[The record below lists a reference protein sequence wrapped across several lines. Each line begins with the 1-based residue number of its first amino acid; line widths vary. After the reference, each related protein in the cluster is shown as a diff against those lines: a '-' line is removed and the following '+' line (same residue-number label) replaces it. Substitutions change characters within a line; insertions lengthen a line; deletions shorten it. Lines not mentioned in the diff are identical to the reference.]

1 MRNSRKVSGLFS
13 DNSKPMQ
20 VINLGEK
27 NSIANQFVAELRN
40 VQIQTDR
47 QRFRAN
53 LEKLGSIMA
62 YEISKTLAYQS
73 QVIQTPLAQTQ
84 TNLLHTQPI
93 LITVLRAGL
102 PYFQGFQNFFDSAP
116 AGFIGAYRKEGAEI
130 KINLEYLATPD
141 LTGQT
146 VLLIDP
152 MLATGKSIIRA
163 VQELER
169 HGKPV
174 HIHVAALIAA
184 PEGIEYVQQNLKL
197 PATIWTFA
205 MDEKLDHRFY
215 IVPGLGDA
223 GDLSFGEKLL

>member
-13 DNSKPMQ
+13 DNIKPMQ

-40 VQIQTDR
+40 IQVQTDR
-47 QRFRAN
+47 LRFRAN

-62 YEISKTLAYQS
+62 YEISKTLVYQS
-73 QVIQTPLAQTQ
+73 QGIQTPLGNIQNNLIQTQ
-84 TNLLHTQPI
+84 PV

-102 PYFQGFQNFFDSAP
+102 PYYQGFQNFFDGAP

-141 LTGQT
+141 LIGKT
-146 VLLIDP
+146 VILIDP

-169 HGKPV
+169 HGKPA

-184 PEGIEYVQQNLKL
+184 PEGIKYVQDSLKHR
-197 PATIWTFA
+197 ATVWTFA
-205 MDEKLDHRFY
+205 IDEKLDHRFY

-223 GDLSFGEKLL
+223 GDLSFGEKI